1 MQPLLKND
9 MLYLLRIIEA
19 AGKIIL
25 YTQDFNDEKEFFE
38 QNEQMTF
45 NACLNLLAQI
55 GEQAGKLSPLIQQKH
70 PQPDWGKVRGMRNR
84 IVHDY
89 SGVDRLVVFDSIKN
103 YLPGLKIQLTNIT
116 RIELDEGNFDREELE
131 LAKTSPYLRHV
142 DFSLFV

>member
-1 MQPLLKND
+1 

-25 YTQDFNDEKEFFE
+25 YSRDFTEEKEFFGH
-38 QNEQMTF
+38 NEQMTF

-70 PQPDWGKVRGMRNR
+70 PEPDWVKIRGMRNR

-89 SGVDRLVVFDSIKN
+89 SGIDRLVVFDSIKN
-103 YLPGLKIQLTNIT
+103 YLPGLRMQLSNII
-116 RIELDEGNFDREELE
+116 RIEVNEGNFDGEELE

-142 DFSLFV
+142 DFDLLA